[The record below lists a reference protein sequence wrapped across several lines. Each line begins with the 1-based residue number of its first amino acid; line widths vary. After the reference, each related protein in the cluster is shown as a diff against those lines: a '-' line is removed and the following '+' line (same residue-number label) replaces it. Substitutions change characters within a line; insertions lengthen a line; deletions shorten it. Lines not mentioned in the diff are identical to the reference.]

1 VSGVDRSATTDTKR
15 RRRRRVRIAAALVG
29 AVLLAAG
36 GAVLAVRLTGKPAG
50 APGGSAGPPSGLV
63 PVSAVDGLLLGTD
76 QVHGIV
82 GQQLQ
87 QSSSSNQTIDSS
99 GAFNLPECSGAIYP
113 LESPVYAPTQYTA
126 VRGRLLQPSP
136 TGNPFYPL
144 VDQSVALLPSA
155 GRAAQLRADSQEQ
168 WQNCAGKPLTVSS
181 GNSTMQATLA
191 NVVSQ
196 GDMISQ
202 NHTRDDGASCQHTMA
217 VWSNVVAEALVCAET
232 GVGNESQQVAEAIL
246 ANARQQ

>member
-1 VSGVDRSATTDTKR
+1 ML
-15 RRRRRVRIAAALVG
+15 IAAALIG
-29 AVLLAAG
+29 AVLLVAG
-36 GAVLAVRLTGKPAG
+36 GAVLAVRLTGKPSG
-50 APGGSAGPPSGLV
+50 APGASAGPPSGVV
-63 PVSAVDGLLLGTD
+63 PVSAVDRLLLGTD

-87 QSSSSNQTIDSS
+87 QASSSNQTIDSS
-99 GAFNLPECSGAIYP
+99 GGFNLPECSGAIYP
-113 LESPVYAPTQYTA
+113 MESPVYAPTQYTA

-136 TGNPFYPL
+136 TGNPYYPL

-155 GRAAQLRADSQEQ
+155 DRAAQLRADSQQQ

-181 GNSTMQATLA
+181 GNSTMKATLA

-202 NHTRDDGASCQHTMA
+202 NRTVADGASCQHTMA
-217 VWSNVVAEALVCAET
+217 VWSNVVAEAVVCAKT
-232 GVGNESQQVAEAIL
+232 GVDDQSQQVAEAIL
-246 ANARQQ
+246 ANARHR